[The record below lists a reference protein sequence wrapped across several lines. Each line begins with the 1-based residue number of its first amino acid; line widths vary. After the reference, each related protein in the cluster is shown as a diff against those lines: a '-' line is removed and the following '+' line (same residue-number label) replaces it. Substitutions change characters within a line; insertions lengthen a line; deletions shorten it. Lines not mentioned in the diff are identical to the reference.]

1 MIAPGETIRL
11 NNDWIAGFTAA
22 VSWLKGSLVPDRD
35 QDNLQPQARIVLG
48 DGERGLRAWAAG
60 WAIVSIGCWTMAKI
74 GASPG
79 RRLIRHD
86 MAGSWPLERHQRLP
100 RVVGLRIPSL
110 GSRSSLG
117 TRPLPGGALKPS
129 RCGGAATFQ
138 PTPQR
143 GAGAAKCRRE
153 APPPLRTR
161 IWPDPPWPHLRP
173 GQRMTCSSWIAGSV
187 KLARVQDPSQILL
200 HRSGIPFQLVPY
212 LAPAGVAELG
222 SCRPF
227 VVGPLITAGPS
238 HRSRAGENT
247 SRITVSALP

>member
-1 MIAPGETIRL
+1 M

-22 VSWLKGSLVPDRD
+22 VNWLKGSLVPGRD
-35 QDNLQPQARIVLG
+35 QGKLQPQARIVLG

-60 WAIVSIGCWTMAKI
+60 WVIVSIGCWTMAKI

-79 RRLIRHD
+79 KRLIRHAR
-86 MAGSWPLERHQRLP
+86 AGSGPLGRHHRLP
-100 RVVGLRIPSL
+100 RVVGLMIPSS
-110 GSRSSLG
+110 GNRRSLG

-129 RCGGAATFQ
+129 RYGGAASFQ
-138 PTPQR
+138 PTPRR
-143 GAGAAKCRRE
+143 GAGAAKCRKEVPLTLRNRIRP
-153 APPPLRTR
+153 APPS
-161 IWPDPPWPHLRP
+161 PHLRP

-187 KLARVQDPSQILL
+187 KRDRVQGPSQILL
-200 HRSGIPFQLVPY
+200 HRSGILFQLVPY

-222 SCRPF
+222 SGRPF
-227 VVGPLITAGPS
+227 VVGPLVTDGPS